1 MKLGSWKQLTGVF
14 ILLALCFTAQESF
27 AAKKKGGKGAFAG
40 GSLSV
45 GLGLAVATADQD
57 GLNQLVQAA
66 KVARSSTAGTLSS
79 ATEYMA
85 HVTFR
90 FSNNLVALQIRPSYF
105 LQDSSGNGSDGS
117 YEYSL
122 SGTSI
127 FPLIR
132 IIPLSN
138 DLIDFY
144 MQFGLGYGNLN
155 GKIRNGARSLEFKGG
170 NFGTQFGLG
179 ADFCF
184 LPDHCFGI
192 EGNYRYLPIPRNIV
206 TSSSG
211 AVPEGVSQNT
221 ADRELEDASF
231 NDVATKLSGISGVL
245 MYTFNF

>member
-1 MKLGSWKQLTGVF
+1 MKSGTLNHFTGLF
-14 ILLALCFTAQESF
+14 ITLAICFTAQDTF

-45 GLGLAVATADQD
+45 GLGIAVATADQD
-57 GLNQLVQAA
+57 GINQLVQAA
-66 KVARSSTAGTLSS
+66 KASNSTTAGNLSS
-79 ATEYMA
+79 ATEYMG

-105 LQDSSGNGSDGS
+105 MQDSSGSGTDGS

-144 MQFGLGYGNLN
+144 MQFGLGYGSLN
-155 GKIRNGARSLEFKGG
+155 GKIRNGARTVDFKGG
-170 NFGTQFGLG
+170 NFGTQFGIG

-192 EGNYRYLPIPRNIV
+192 EGNYRYLPIPRNLV
-206 TSSSG
+206 TASSG
-211 AVPEGVSQNT
+211 ALPAGVTQAT
-221 ADRELEDASF
+221 PDRELEDASF

>member
-1 MKLGSWKQLTGVF
+1 MNSGFWKQLTGVL
-14 ILLALCFTAQESF
+14 ITLAICFVAQESF

-45 GLGLAVATADQD
+45 GLGIAVATADQD
-57 GLNQLVQAA
+57 GMNQLVQAA
-66 KVARSSTAGTLSS
+66 KVSNGTTAGSLSS
-79 ATEYMA
+79 ATEYMG
-85 HVTFR
+85 HITFR

-105 LQDSSGNGSDGS
+105 MQDSTGSGTDGS

-122 SGTSI
+122 SGMSV

-155 GKIRNGARSLEFKGG
+155 GKIRNGARTVEFKGG
-170 NFGTQFGLG
+170 NFGTQFGIG

-184 LPDHCFGI
+184 VPDHCFGI

-211 AVPEGVSQNT
+211 ALPSGVTQAT
-221 ADRELEDASF
+221 PDRELEDASL
-231 NDVATKLSGISGVL
+231 NDVATKMSGISGAL

>member
-1 MKLGSWKQLTGVF
+1 MKIDSLKSFSSLLV
-14 ILLALCFTAQESF
+14 ILAICFVSQESF
-27 AAKKKGGKGAFAG
+27 AKKKGGKGAFAG

-57 GLNQLVQAA
+57 GLNQVIRAA
-66 KVARSSTAGTLSS
+66 KAGTNKSTAGELSS
-79 ATEYMA
+79 GVEYMG

-90 FSNNLVALQIRPSYF
+90 FSNNLVALQLRPTYF
-105 LQDSSGNGSDGS
+105 MQDSSGSGADGS

-122 SGTSI
+122 SGLSV

-144 MQFGLGYGNLN
+144 MQFGLGYGNMI
-155 GKIRNGARSLEFKGG
+155 GKIRNGARSVEFKGG
-170 NFGTQFGLG
+170 NFGTQFGIG

-184 LPDHCFGI
+184 LADHCFGI
-192 EGNYRYLPIPRNIV
+192 EGNYRYLPISRNMV

-211 AVPEGVSQNT
+211 ALPDGITQAT
-221 ADRELEDASF
+221 PDRELEDTST

>member
-1 MKLGSWKQLTGVF
+1 MKSGSLKNFTGF
-14 ILLALCFTAQESF
+14 LIALAICLTAQETL
-27 AAKKKGGKGAFAG
+27 AKKKGGKGAFAG

-45 GLGLAVATADQD
+45 GLGIAVATAEQD
-57 GLNQLVQAA
+57 GINQLVQAA
-66 KVARSSTAGTLSS
+66 KAANSTTAGNLSS

-85 HVTFR
+85 HATFR

-105 LQDSSGNGSDGS
+105 MQDSSGSGTDGS

-155 GKIRNGARSLEFKGG
+155 GKIRNGARSVEFKGG
-170 NFGTQFGLG
+170 NFGTQFGIG

-184 LPDHCFGI
+184 LADHCFGI

-206 TSSSG
+206 TSASG
-211 AVPEGVSQNT
+211 ALPAGVTQAT
-221 ADRELEDASF
+221 TDRELEDASF
-231 NDVATKLSGISGVL
+231 NDVATKLSGISGIL

>member
-1 MKLGSWKQLTGVF
+1 MNLYIGA
-14 ILLALCFTAQESF
+14 LLSLLLCFSAQETF

-57 GLNQLVQAA
+57 GINQLVQAA
-66 KVARSSTAGTLSS
+66 KANNNTTAGELSS
-79 ATEYMA
+79 ATEYMG
-85 HVTFR
+85 HITFR
-90 FSNNLVALQIRPSYF
+90 FSNNLVALQIRPTFF
-105 LQDSSGNGSDGS
+105 LQDSTGTGTDGH

-122 SGTSI
+122 SGMSV

-144 MQFGLGYGNLN
+144 MQFGLGYGNIN
-155 GKIRNGARSLEFKGG
+155 GKIRNGARNLEFKGG
-170 NFGTQFGLG
+170 NFGTQFGIG

-184 LPDHCFGI
+184 IPSHCFGI

-206 TSSSG
+206 TSVSG
-211 AVPEGVSQNT
+211 AAPDGVTQAISE
-221 ADRELEDASF
+221 RELEDASF

>member
-1 MKLGSWKQLTGVF
+1 MSYVLNKKLF
-14 ILLALCFTAQESF
+14 ELLFSLILCFSAQETF

-57 GLNQLVQAA
+57 GINQLIQAGKLA
-66 KVARSSTAGTLSS
+66 NNSTAGNMSS

-90 FSNNLVALQIRPSYF
+90 FSNNLVALQIRPTYF
-105 LQDSSGNGSDGS
+105 LQDSTGSGTDGQ

-127 FPLIR
+127 FPLVR

-155 GKIRNGARSLEFKGG
+155 GKIRNGARNLEFKGG
-170 NFGTQFGLG
+170 NFGTQFGIG

-192 EGNYRYLPIPRNIV
+192 EGNYRYLPIPRNII
-206 TSSSG
+206 TSSTG
-211 AVPEGVSQNT
+211 AVPDGVTQN
-221 ADRELEDASF
+221 AKDRELEDASF

>member
-1 MKLGSWKQLTGVF
+1 MNSGFWKKLTGVLISLAIFF
-14 ILLALCFTAQESF
+14 IAQDSF

-45 GLGLAVATADQD
+45 GLGIAVATADQD
-57 GLNQLVQAA
+57 GVNQLVQAA
-66 KVARSSTAGTLSS
+66 KTSNGTTAGNLSS
-79 ATEYMA
+79 ATEYMG
-85 HVTFR
+85 HITFR

-105 LQDSSGNGSDGS
+105 MQDSTGSGSDGS

-122 SGTSI
+122 SGLSV

-144 MQFGLGYGNLN
+144 MQFGLGYGNLS
-155 GKIRNGARSLEFKGG
+155 GKIRNGARTVDFKGG
-170 NFGTQFGLG
+170 NFGTQFGIG

-184 LPDHCFGI
+184 VPDHCFGI

-206 TSSSG
+206 TSSNGALPSG
-211 AVPEGVSQNT
+211 VTQATP
-221 ADRELEDASF
+221 DRELEDASL
-231 NDVATKLSGISGVL
+231 NDVATKMSGISGSL